1 MAEQEEQQITV
12 PDAPVPGPSQTGRAV
27 ALARLLHHECT
38 RLLQLYVSYQSTHS
52 LALCGEG
59 RSLPVPLLEACFNT
73 SMLL

>member
-59 RSLPVPLLEACFNT
+59 HSLPVPLLEACFNT